1 MQKTPQQQFLFSIS
15 MSRHF
20 RNVLLCYE
28 LDHKN
33 RWTMEEV
40 MLNLCVISHTYHPSG
55 VNMLA
60 KIIRRET

>member
-1 MQKTPQQQFLFSIS
+1 
-15 MSRHF
+15 MSYCD
-20 RNVLLCYE
+20 VLLCYE
-28 LDHKN
+28 LDRKN